1 MPELPE
7 IETVARGLRTHILGK
22 TIAAVIVHD
31 KKKFKGTPKELKQF
45 VIGKKISGIER
56 RAKWLLLRLET
67 DYAFI
72 IHLKMTGQ
80 LLFEAG
86 GKIGKSKVGK
96 AVDTP
101 TFLGGHTMEGEDAAR
116 PTFPNQHTRVEFQFT
131 DNSKLYFQDMRR
143 FGYVELY
150 APENV
155 DPYFTGR
162 KLAREIQDSET
173 TFDYFTQ
180 QLSRRARTTIKA
192 ALLNQSVVS
201 GLGNIYV
208 DDTLHLAK
216 IHPTRVVG
224 TLSEKELRTI
234 YVAAQKIINK
244 AIELGGTS
252 FSSFLR
258 VDGKL
263 GQYWEKRRVYGRTGE
278 PCPAC
283 KTPIEKMRV
292 AGRGTHVCSKCQKV

>member
-22 TIAAVIVHD
+22 TISEVVVYDA
-31 KKKFKGTPKELKQF
+31 KKFKGTAKELAQF
-45 VIGKKISGIER
+45 VIGKKIVGIER

-80 LLFEAG
+80 LLFAPALKKRGSDSKAG
-86 GKIGKSKVGK
+86 S
-96 AVDTP
+96 AY
-101 TFLGGHTMEGEDAAR
+101 FLGGHTMESDDAAR
-116 PTFPNQHTRVEFQFT
+116 PEFPNSHTRVAFVFSDRST
-131 DNSKLYFQDMRR
+131 LYFQDMRR

-150 APENV
+150 APNNV
-155 DPYFTGR
+155 DAYFSDR
-162 KLAREIQDSET
+162 KLAREIQDADT
-173 TFDYFTQ
+173 TFEYFTQ

-224 TLSEKELRTI
+224 TLNAKELRTI
-234 YVAAQKIINK
+234 YTAARKIINK
-244 AIELGGTS
+244 AIDLGGTS

-278 PCPAC
+278 PCQVC

-292 AGRGTHVCSKCQKV
+292 AGRGTHVCPQCQKV

>member
-22 TIAAVIVHD
+22 TISEVVVYDA
-31 KKKFKGTPKELKQF
+31 KKFKGTPKQLKEH
-45 VIGKKISGIER
+45 VIGKKVVGIER

-67 DYAFI
+67 DHAFI

-80 LLFEAG
+80 LLFEPAAG
-86 GKIGKSKVGK
+86 KRAS
-96 AVDTP
+96 ATEHAAY
-101 TFLGGHTMEGEDAAR
+101 FLGGHTMESDDAAR
-116 PTFPNQHTRVEFQFT
+116 PTFPNKHTRVAFVFSDKST
-131 DNSKLYFQDMRR
+131 LYFQDMRR

-162 KLAREIQDSET
+162 KLALEIQDPGT
-173 TFDYFTQ
+173 TFDYFKA

-224 TLSEKELRTI
+224 TLTAKELRTI
-234 YVAAQKIINK
+234 YTAARKIINK
-244 AIELGGTS
+244 AIDLGGTS

-263 GQYWEKRRVYGRTGE
+263 GQYWDKRRVYGRTGE
-278 PCPAC
+278 PCQVC
-283 KTPIEKMRV
+283 KTPIQKIRV
-292 AGRGTHVCSKCQKV
+292 AGRGTHVCPQCQQ

>member
-22 TIAAVIVHD
+22 TISEVVVYDA
-31 KKKFKGTPKELKQF
+31 KKFKGTPKELAQF

-80 LLFEAG
+80 LLFEPG
-86 GKIGKSKVGK
+86 SNIGKSKAGK
-96 AVDTP
+96 TVDTP

-116 PTFPNQHTRVEFQFT
+116 PTFPNTHTRVAFVFS
-131 DNSKLYFQDMRR
+131 DKSKLYFQDMRR

-150 APENV
+150 APSKI
-155 DPYFTGR
+155 DPYFSDR
-162 KLAREIQDSET
+162 KLALEIQDPAT
-173 TFDYFTQ
+173 TFNYFKN
-180 QLSRRARTTIKA
+180 QLERRSRTTIKA

-224 TLSEKELRTI
+224 TLTEKELRII
-234 YVAAQKIINK
+234 YTAARKIINK
-244 AIELGGTS
+244 AIDLGGTS
-252 FSSFLR
+252 FSHFLR

-278 PCPAC
+278 PCQVC
-283 KTPIEKMRV
+283 KTPIQKLRV
-292 AGRGTHVCSKCQKV
+292 AGRGTHVCPQCQK

>member
-22 TIAAVIVHD
+22 TISEVVVYDA
-31 KKKFKGTPKELKQF
+31 KKFKGTPKQLKEY
-45 VIGKKISGIER
+45 VIGKKVVGIER

-67 DYAFI
+67 DYVFI

-80 LLFEAG
+80 LLFEPAAG
-86 GKIGKSKVGK
+86 KRVRKTEPE
-96 AVDTP
+96 AY
-101 TFLGGHTMEGEDAAR
+101 FLGGHTMESDDAAR
-116 PTFPNQHTRVEFQFT
+116 PTFPNSHTRVAFVFSDT
-131 DNSKLYFQDMRR
+131 STLYFQDMRR
-143 FGYVELY
+143 FGYVELH
-150 APENV
+150 APGKV
-155 DPYFTGR
+155 DAYFSDR
-162 KLAREIQDSET
+162 KLALEIQDADT

-224 TLSEKELRTI
+224 TLTDKELRTI
-234 YVAAQKIINK
+234 YTSARKIINK
-244 AIELGGTS
+244 AIDLGGTS

-278 PCPAC
+278 PCQVC
-283 KTPIEKMRV
+283 KTPIEKIRV
-292 AGRGTHVCSKCQKV
+292 AGRGTHFCPTCQTVS